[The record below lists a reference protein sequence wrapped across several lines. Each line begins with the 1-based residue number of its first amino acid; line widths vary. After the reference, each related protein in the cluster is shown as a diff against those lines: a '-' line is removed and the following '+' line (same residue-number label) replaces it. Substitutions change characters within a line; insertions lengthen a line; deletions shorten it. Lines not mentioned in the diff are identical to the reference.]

1 MVRLLLLAFL
11 LSAAPVSAQ
20 WSIEESQETDGLRSR
35 PTATEASLVSDEGR
49 LAWVYGCVQALSGR
63 SYIEDL
69 ELYTEQ
75 SGEEF
80 SGGTIRYRFDGGR
93 WQRARW
99 NSFGYALGFHSYDEM
114 RRFLGMLRRYNFLS
128 VEVETNRG
136 QVANTFNLA
145 GTIATL
151 DEIACPDE

>member
-1 MVRLLLLAFL
+1 M
-11 LSAAPVSAQ
+11 AQ
-20 WSIEESQETDGLRSR
+20 D
-35 PTATEASLVSDEGR
+35 
-49 LAWVYGCVQALSGR
+49 
-63 SYIEDL
+63 
-69 ELYTEQ
+69 
-75 SGEEF
+75 GEEF